1 MHTDPLFYRLFQ
13 ERPRLVF
20 ALAGLTPPATGYR
33 LRAVEVKQ
41 TAFRLDGVL
50 VPPPEDDNAPLVF
63 VEAQFQGREN
73 FYARWLAAIFL
84 YLYRHRVT
92 RPWLAVVVFPN
103 RQADT
108 GALRPYEALLQCGL
122 LHRVYLEDLLDAP
135 ALGFDARLARLVV
148 LDPAR
153 APAEARELVT
163 APDSAAD
170 PLEILDLV
178 ETILVYKFPQCSRE
192 EIRTMLHL
200 PETNL
205 KQTQFYKDVF
215 SEGRQEG
222 RLEGRLEGRQEGR
235 QRELDLVLRLLER
248 RLGPVSEADRARVS
262 ALPIED
268 LEALGEAL
276 LDFAGAAD
284 FAAWL
289 AAH

>member
-92 RPWLAVVVFPN
+92 RPWLAVVVFPH

-108 GALRPYEALLQCGL
+108 GARRPYEALLQCGL

-163 APDSAAD
+163 TPDPAAD

-222 RLEGRLEGRQEGR
+222 RLEGRQEGR

-248 RLGPVSEADRARVS
+248 RLGPVSEADRVRVS